1 MDTLILT
8 ATSFIIAVS
17 LMITGKKDKLQASFA
32 GLCAAVFVS
41 QVTMALENYFSC
53 SFLLIIRYCVLL
65 AVAPLA
71 LLFFRHLTREKTLIS
86 WRVFFAFAFIS
97 MGGVFFVFTP
107 LAQTSWF
114 YLLIVYY
121 TIFALVLCYAALTRH
136 VMQLPVGTE
145 KRRLGYLLVACPT
158 ALILSHMDLLNGLGL
173 NLPVISGMVIS
184 LLLYFIL
191 LIIAYPQL
199 QQLHDFFARS
209 LVILIGTVTGAVILY
224 FAVGIFNGQPPFS
237 GLMVASF
244 LIVISLSP
252 MRMMLR
258 KIFGYFY
265 PNSRDVFTSLYE
277 FDEKLEKEKSLMLE
291 EMAPVLAHEIRNPLG
306 SIKGA
311 AQYLKDEA
319 ATDEQR
325 ELLNVIVEG
334 TDRLNNVVSRFL
346 EYTRPYQLNLK
357 SHNIN
362 VIIQKAIAIMAADK
376 SAEKINIL
384 RELDEN
390 LPAVDVDEQLLM
402 QVILN
407 IALNAIESMPQ
418 GGTLTFCTSGRDVQD
433 DRMVSLSLK
442 DTGSGISSEN
452 IKNIFKPFFTTKERG
467 VGLGLAICQKIIR
480 EHGGSI
486 SAQSNPAGGTE
497 FLIKI

>member
-86 WRVFFAFAFIS
+86 RRVFFAFAFIS